1 MTSDEW
7 GYLLPKAT
15 TIVTDRIWVS
25 GSTRIP
31 KWSQCY
37 IDENGNGTRNPG
49 EQRGYIIF
57 PDEMT
62 LDKAKEVFTST
73 NPTFGVGANM
83 IKNATTYNRIKNS
96 GVVFIPL
103 SAYRPAG
110 NKTLSQWGNHGNYF
124 TSSYQGTGIIHVRL
138 VQGTYTN
145 PDASMAG
152 QGCMSRL
159 VQNIN

>member
-1 MTSDEW
+1 M
-7 GYLLPKAT
+7 
-15 TIVTDRIWVS
+15 S
-25 GSTRIP
+25 GSTKIP
-31 KWSQCY
+31 KWSKCY

-62 LDKAKEVFTST
+62 LDKAKEVFTSS
-73 NPTFGVGANM
+73 NPIFGTGSNM
-83 IKNATTYNRIKNS
+83 TKNATTYDKIKNS

-103 SAYRPAG
+103 AAYRPAG
-110 NKTLSQWGNHGNYF
+110 NKTISQWGNHGNYF
-124 TSSYQGTGIIHVRL
+124 TSSYQGSGIIHVRL
-138 VQGTYTN
+138 VQGTYVN
-145 PDASMAG
+145 PDPSAPG